1 MQSNGGE
8 PDKRPPRVPI
18 NQHRDPASIHT
29 RKCAMESK
37 LDFSSR
43 KASKDPGEK
52 GGSKASRPKS
62 GSGSY
67 QDKQNQYDKEHGE
80 PGKRAT
86 ATSQDNQTGTAGDK
100 Q

>member
-1 MQSNGGE
+1 MQSNGE
-8 PDKRPPRVPI
+8 RPDKRPLRVPI
-18 NQHRDPASIHT
+18 SQHHNPASIHT

-37 LDFSSR
+37 LEFSSR
-43 KASKDPGEK
+43 KASRDPGEK
-52 GGSKASRPKS
+52 RGSKASQQKS